1 MFIIKKGSNKMKKG
15 HIIATA
21 LLAGSLLISGC
32 TQKEKSIDASSAN
45 VPESSEKVEL
55 PSYLTFLKDNQIRFD
70 IMNDD
75 LGLTFKYQDKDLTN
89 GTLLNIVEGELT
101 SSGEAAKEKLNFI
114 MVCQKKPSGDSIG
127 ETNLHVAKGLRISA
141 LESYLEKFGRN
152 YINPYVGGKVY
163 IAISDGTDNPKWTT
177 GLSEKMDEAIRFEI
191 NRTITI

>member
-1 MFIIKKGSNKMKKG
+1 MDYSFINMKKC

-21 LLAGSLLISGC
+21 LLASSLLISGC

-101 SSGEAAKEKLNFI
+101 SSGEATKEKLNFI
-114 MVCQKKPSGDSIG
+114 MVCQKKPSGDSVG
-127 ETNLHVAKGLRISA
+127 ETNLHVAKGLRVSA

-191 NRTITI
+191 NRNITI